1 MIASTDSNFGLMREH
16 CEFNNSER
24 RNLFECQFKLLQS
37 IHFILLLLL
46 QCVFG
51 ACHSIN
57 QSDKPEAITEF
68 DLFRSNSPFYRKIS
82 PNPEIDAQSEAMMQ
96 SLVDQANEAFVVAV
110 KKWTV
115 PVYYAD
121 ASTPRREVKL
131 SASWAPKKAML
142 DVPVPDYAEADP
154 SDDGSMVVIDQ
165 AGGCIYD
172 FWRMRYRNGRWKAAW
187 GNALPLDSDGIFP
200 KGFSA
205 RGSGF
210 ELLQGLIWPHELKQ
224 GHIDHALIFSYDHT
238 RAGGPVAPATESD
251 GTSNED
257 WAIPEGA
264 LVQLDPE
271 LNLDSLGLSG
281 YERIIAKALQEYG
294 MYCADDGGGLQL
306 YAVNPICVKNNPYE
320 SIWGDQTL
328 VFLDKIPADR
338 FRILKLPPQS
348 TKEPKL
354 VSNSCIQFR

>member
-1 MIASTDSNFGLMREH
+1 MKKLILIFSGVIILFLPAGCGKRDLSN
-16 CEFNNSER
+16 
-24 RNLFECQFKLLQS
+24 
-37 IHFILLLLL
+37 
-46 QCVFG
+46 
-51 ACHSIN
+51 
-57 QSDKPEAITEF
+57 KP
-68 DLFRSNSPFYRKIS
+68 DYLRYSGLFRMQSPFYRKIAS
-82 PNPEIDAQSEAMMQ
+82 HPDIDPASETMVK

-121 ASTPRREVKL
+121 ASTTLREVKL
-131 SASWAPKKAML
+131 TASWAPKKAML
-142 DVPVPDYAEADP
+142 DVPIPDFAEADP
-154 SDDGSMVVIDQ
+154 SDDGSMVVIDEEN
-165 AGGCIYD
+165 GCIYD

-187 GNALPLDSDGIFP
+187 GNALPLASDGIFP

-210 ELLQGLIWPHELKQ
+210 ELLQGLIWPQELLE

-251 GTSNED
+251 GTSSED

-271 LNLDSLGLSG
+271 LNLDSLGLNS

-320 SIWGDQTL
+320 NIWGDRTF

-338 FRILKLPPQS
+338 FRILKLPPQNQE
-348 TKEPKL
+348 EPRL
-354 VSNSCIQFR
+354 IPNSCVHFR

>member
-1 MIASTDSNFGLMREH
+1 MKNNIIIPACILFFFLAVACQKRDLSNKPETLRYY
-16 CEFNNSER
+16 R
-24 RNLFECQFKLLQS
+24 LFE
-37 IHFILLLLL
+37 
-46 QCVFG
+46 G
-51 ACHSIN
+51 
-57 QSDKPEAITEF
+57 E
-68 DLFRSNSPFYRKIS
+68 SPFYNKIPAPADVDPAS
-82 PNPEIDAQSEAMMQ
+82 DQMVR

-131 SASWAPKKAML
+131 TASWAPKKAML
-142 DVPVPDYAEADP
+142 DVPIPDYAEADP

-210 ELLQGLIWPHELKQ
+210 ELQQGLIWPHELKQ

-320 SIWGDQTL
+320 SIWGDQTF

-348 TKEPKL
+348 REEPQL
-354 VSNSCIQFR
+354 VSNSCIRFR